1 MTSAPSRRPAAAVL
15 LTLLVFALSV
25 LNPVAPAANAHDS
38 VLLTVPAD
46 GEQVDLA
53 PAEIAIT
60 FTDDILELGAIVMV
74 VDGDKKNWAEGDMR
88 LDGTQ
93 ATQPVATDLP
103 VGAYDVRWR
112 VVSAD
117 GHPVS
122 GTFAFTVGDAAQPG
136 PAAPESATA
145 APDPSGKTDA
155 APADSKVRAD
165 GGTGLQV
172 VVVGLIGA
180 LGGLAAFAL
189 FTARRARRRRN
200 P

>member
-1 MTSAPSRRPAAAVL
+1 MTSAPPRRPAAAVL

-88 LDGTQ
+88 LDGAQ

-103 VGAYDVRWR
+103 DGAYDVRWR

-136 PAAPESATA
+136 PAGPEGATA
-145 APDPSGKTDA
+145 APDPSGETDA
-155 APADSKVRAD
+155 DSEGQAD
-165 GGTGLQV
+165 GGTGLPV
-172 VVVGLIGA
+172 IVVGLIGA
-180 LGGLAAFAL
+180 LGGLVAFAL
-189 FTARRARRRRN
+189 FTAWRARRRRN